1 MIREIITYPDKRLK
15 MRSIEVSEFNNELHF
30 LLNDMLDTMI
40 DKMVSVS
47 LQFKLAF
54 QNEFLLLMFL
64 LKQIKKIVMA
74 TLKQNI

>member
-40 DKMVSVS
+40 DKNGIG
-47 LQFKLAF
+47 LASI
-54 QNEFLLLMFL
+54 
-64 LKQIKKIVMA
+64 QIGIPKRVFIINVPVETNKKIVMA